1 MRRSRKWRRSIAGS
15 ARRLRLAAFLALLA
29 VMIVAFAI
37 ALATQTSVAPQPE
50 AKGPDGWISLPSP
63 SSADVLTA
71 ARATTLYQE
80 AAAHPETLLGQAIH
94 AGSLGTPQLVH
105 VFHPLPGMYDVWVI
119 PLMQSNVPGLSAAGP
134 HVVGMLDLDYD
145 AKHSRVRAVSFA
157 GPFQPGEPVY
167 GQPFPQQTQQTASAD
182 FTKITH
188 GQMAVNVR
196 PELVYFPAD
205 LDAIAGVHAKIHWIA
220 GGQFP
225 DLAVWRVRSTD
236 NHDFIV
242 GLDGFVY
249 PAEKLPLAKGAS

>member
-1 MRRSRKWRRSIAGS
+1 MRNV
-15 ARRLRLAAFLALLA
+15 RLAALLSLLA
-29 VMIVAFAI
+29 VMILAFAI
-37 ALATQTSVAPQPE
+37 ALATQANVPSQPQ

-63 SSADVLTA
+63 SSTDVLTA

-80 AAAHPETLLGQAIH
+80 AAAHPETLLGQALR
-94 AGSLGTPQLVH
+94 AGVLGTPQLVH
-105 VFHPLPGMYDVWVI
+105 VFHPLPGMYDVWVV

-157 GPFQPGEPVY
+157 GPFQVGEPVY
-167 GQPFPQQTQQTASAD
+167 GRPFPQQTQQTASAA

-188 GQMAVNVR
+188 TQMAVNVR

-205 LDAIAGVHAKIHWIA
+205 LDAIAGIHAKFHWTA

-225 DLAVWRVRSTD
+225 DLAVWHVRSTD

-249 PAEKLPLAKGAS
+249 PVEKLPFAKDASVRSK